1 MTVDNRTK
9 RPRGRPP
16 SISRV
21 QILEA
26 AHSLPF
32 AELTMPA
39 VAKILDVKTPALYHH
54 FKNRNE
60 LLRTIGQ
67 DLIQGF
73 EVSAGDPQQWR
84 EWLFDMACDFAAYLA
99 DHPALLVAEDSSGPG
114 FRISLH
120 ASEAVLE
127 TLEGAGFPLLESTHI
142 WRLLA
147 GHIYLE
153 ANRRFRATHPDYA
166 DLLTASKASMESYRL
181 ETPRTYAWLNEF
193 DVEHA
198 KQTFEQHLRWF
209 IEMIPEPARRQKR
222 KSDRPA

>member
-1 MTVDNRTK
+1 
-9 RPRGRPP
+9 
-16 SISRV
+16 
-21 QILEA
+21 
-26 AHSLPF
+26 
-32 AELTMPA
+32 
-39 VAKILDVKTPALYHH
+39 
-54 FKNRNE
+54 
-60 LLRTIGQ
+60 
-67 DLIQGF
+67 
-73 EVSAGDPQQWR
+73 
-84 EWLFDMACDFAAYLA
+84 MACDFAAYLA

-153 ANRRFRATHPDYA
+153 ANRRFRVTHPDYA

-181 ETPRTYAWLNEF
+181 ETPRTFAWLNEF

>member
-73 EVSAGDPQQWR
+73 EVSAGD
-84 EWLFDMACDFAAYLA
+84 
-99 DHPALLVAEDSSGPG
+99 HSSGGSGCLIWPA
-114 FRISLH
+114 ISPPT
-120 ASEAVLE
+120 S
-127 TLEGAGFPLLESTHI
+127 
-142 WRLLA
+142 
-147 GHIYLE
+147 
-153 ANRRFRATHPDYA
+153 
-166 DLLTASKASMESYRL
+166 
-181 ETPRTYAWLNEF
+181 
-193 DVEHA
+193 
-198 KQTFEQHLRWF
+198 QTTQHY
-209 IEMIPEPARRQKR
+209 
-222 KSDRPA
+222 